1 MKLAKLLEI
10 ATSTDRIPFDV
21 AEEIMAFGIS
31 ALLDE
36 GCSYSQAMDI
46 YARSEIACNRE
57 KTQKVSFPER

>member
-21 AEEIMAFGIS
+21 AEEIMTFGIS

-36 GCSYSQAMDI
+36 GCSYTEAMDI
-46 YARSEIACNRE
+46 YSRSEIACNRE

>member
-10 ATSTDRIPFDV
+10 ATSTDRIPLDV
-21 AEEIMAFGIS
+21 AEEIMTFGIS

-36 GCSYSQAMDI
+36 GCSYTEAMDI
-46 YARSEIACNRE
+46 YSRSEIACNRE